1 MPQTHQERVR
11 TVLAGERP
19 DRPVLDLGGLD
30 VQRLLLF
37 GTPNEVR
44 AHVRRYFEA
53 LGAERYIMAPANSI
67 QPGTPPEN
75 IVAAYQTVRE
85 LQIVER
91 SLRHVCGVSYTRDV
105 SATGVRG
112 ADGQRTSSRNAT
124 VSPSFRFSAFR
135 TLALMGTR

>member
-1 MPQTHQERVR
+1 MPQTHQERVCA
-11 TVLAGERP
+11 VLAGERP

-53 LGAERYIMAPANSI
+53 LGAERYIMAPANSL

-75 IVAAYQTVRE
+75 IVAPYQTAKE
-85 LQIVER
+85 L
-91 SLRHVCGVSYTRDV
+91 
-105 SATGVRG
+105 
-112 ADGQRTSSRNAT
+112 
-124 VSPSFRFSAFR
+124 
-135 TLALMGTR
+135 